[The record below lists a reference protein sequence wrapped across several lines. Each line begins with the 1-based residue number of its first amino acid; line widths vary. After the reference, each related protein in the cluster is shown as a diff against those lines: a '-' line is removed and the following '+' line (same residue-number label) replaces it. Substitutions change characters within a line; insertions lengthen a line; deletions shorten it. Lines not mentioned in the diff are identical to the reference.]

1 MTALFDNVFCGLCD
15 VQVDP
20 LYGTDGRSCWWL
32 SDVSNDNKP
41 VAGDYLL
48 DYTVDYNKNEK
59 HLKRMYYRVT
69 KVTDKRVY
77 IDALGADGLLKS
89 VALNWHKRMGYNHQL
104 TLENVKRRFVFRWF
118 VKADEFASFHSP
130 ARHSCDHPDM
140 KEKED

>member
-1 MTALFDNVFCGLCD
+1 MTALFDIVFCGICD

-20 LYGTDGRSCWWL
+20 LYGSDGQSCWWL
-32 SDVSNDNKP
+32 SNDNKP
-41 VAGDYLL
+41 VTGDYLMTY
-48 DYTVDYNKNEK
+48 DVDYNKNEK

-69 KVTDKRVY
+69 KVTDKKVY
-77 IDALGADGLLKS
+77 IDALCADGVLKS
-89 VALNWHKRMGYNHQL
+89 VALTWHKRMVLNNQI
-104 TLENVKRRFVFRWF
+104 TLENNNNRFVFRWF